1 VYVIERRLSL
11 LSKDTIVRKPLLILT
26 ALLVLPV
33 IALAVPYSL
42 EAGNGNPD
50 DNNAL
55 LATIC
60 GGAGVS
66 ALYIGQ
72 KKWGTSPQDY
82 LKVTRS
88 DINACTFYKPP
99 QSTDPRIEALTT
111 EPLGSPQIL
120 TSNCDI
126 SDYKVIKPGVKE
138 PYCKAITCNKGIP
151 QVWCFSKEGYDQVN
165 EQTASTLE
173 LSRNDPTYM
182 GVSEGVAYADLI
194 TETKIW
200 GPLLLIENHKAI
212 LSVAN
217 QLLSPPKQNTTKTPA
232 CITTSSSV
240 IRLTPSV
247 TNKQAAANNTCIMK
261 PVIGGYCSTS
271 GAYVTTASSGGK
283 SNSLLSSWL
292 GTGSG
297 SSSSNYCS
305 ISGST
310 TSSSAKKSTSG
321 SSTGSLNFCSV
332 SAHSTSS
339 SSNYYSIGAPSSSST
354 SSSHCSVAPAPA
366 PSKPK

>member
-1 VYVIERRLSL
+1 MERRLSL
-11 LSKDTIVRKPLLILT
+11 LSKDHIVRKPLLILT

-33 IALAVPYSL
+33 IALAVPYSPD
-42 EAGNGNPD
+42 AGNGGSG
-50 DNNAL
+50 DNAAL
-55 LATIC
+55 LATLC
-60 GGAGVS
+60 GAGGAS

-88 DINACTFYKPP
+88 DINACTFYKPL
-99 QSTDPRIEALTT
+99 QSTGPRIEALTT

-126 SDYKVIKPGVKE
+126 SDYKIIKPGVKE

-151 QVWCFSKEGYDQVN
+151 QAWCFNKEGYEQVN

-182 GVSEGVAYADLI
+182 GVSEGVGYSDLI
-194 TETKIW
+194 TEPKIW
-200 GPLLLIENHKAI
+200 VPLLLIENHKI
-212 LSVAN
+212 ITSVAN
-217 QLLSPPKQNTTKTPA
+217 QLLSPPKQNTTKTPG
-232 CITTSSSV
+232 CIM
-240 IRLTPSV
+240 TPSPVITIIPNV
-247 TNKQAAANNTCIMK
+247 TNRQTVANNTCIMR
-261 PVIGGYCSTS
+261 PVTSGYCSSS
-271 GAYVTTASSGGK
+271 GAYVTTASSGCN
-283 SNSLLSSWL
+283 STSLLSSWL

-354 SSSHCSVAPAPA
+354 SSSHCSVASTTA